1 MYTAYASQV
10 LKLSNV
16 PYIVVSSL
24 GIALPKHI
32 LQFTLKDTHAKDD
45 GTSYW
50 VYTGITSVGYTLIS
64 VRMQGTTIYASVW
77 HSGLEV
83 GSVEL
88 DTITELPESLV
99 DKISGILNGLA

>member
-1 MYTAYASQV
+1 MYVVYASQV
-10 LKLSNV
+10 LKSFNI

-24 GIALPKHI
+24 GVALPRHI
-32 LQFTLKDTHAKDD
+32 LQFTLKDKHLTDD

-50 VYTGITSVGYTLIS
+50 VYTGITSVGHTIIS
-64 VRMQGTTIYASVW
+64 VKMQGPIIHAAVW

-88 DTITELPESLV
+88 DTITELPESLINKV
-99 DKISGILNGLA
+99 SGILNSL

>member
-1 MYTAYASQV
+1 MYTSYASHV
-10 LKLSNV
+10 LKSSNI

-24 GIALPKHI
+24 VVALPSHI
-32 LQFTLKDTHAKDD
+32 LQFTLKDKHLTDD

-50 VYTGITSVGYTLIS
+50 VYMGITSVGHTLIS
-64 VRMQGTTIYASVW
+64 VKMQGPIIHAAVW
-77 HSGLEV
+77 HGGLEV

-99 DKISGILNGLA
+99 DKISGVLNIVA